1 MAIVIKGT
9 GIVNDATDFKDVVW
23 SGKTK
28 NGKACTITLK
38 RAINKGNI
46 DLSFVEKDDTV
57 QQIVFTGSYNNTD
70 HMVSDEADYE
80 EPWEISYAG
89 GASDAAAGTI
99 LLGAGVVSIGG
110 TDVALTR
117 GGSQFTVERE
127 FRNINA
133 DGDRGTVKGRVV
145 MDGAEATLTL
155 NALTFL
161 TNMAD
166 VLPAVNVTTAA
177 G

>member
-9 GIVNDATDFKDVVW
+9 GSVNDATDFKDVVW

-117 GGSQFTVERE
+117 AALSSLLS
-127 FRNINA
+127 A
-133 DGDRGTVKGRVV
+133 SLGTS
-145 MDGAEATLTL
+145 TL
-155 NALTFL
+155 
-161 TNMAD
+161 MA
-166 VLPAVNVTTAA
+166 TAA
-177 G
+177 RSRDAWSWTARRRL